1 MNRDEILK
9 MEAGREL
16 DALVAEHV
24 MGLDIRHN
32 TQRHE
37 SSIRCS
43 GRKQYYNVMEIW
55 AGDRL
60 LRPYSTDIAAAWM
73 VLEEIVVPVSE
84 TDPEKQAIKSRF
96 TEWLDTTCIWAHNS
110 KDAAYVICIG
120 VLLAKMELDD
130 D

>member
-1 MNRDEILK
+1 MTRDEILK

-24 MGLDIRHN
+24 MGWTKVRRVYNGALGFHQWRGRYPG
-32 TQRHE
+32 QPEYEAHE
-37 SSIRCS
+37 RII
-43 GRKQYYNVMEIW
+43 G
-55 AGDRL
+55 L
-60 LRPYSTDIAAAWM
+60 YSTYIAAAWI

-96 TEWLDTTCIWAHNS
+96 TEWFDTTCIWAHNS